1 MNKRGSGILLHI
13 TSLPS
18 PYGIGDMG
26 SWAYKF
32 VDFLT
37 EAKQRYW
44 QILPLNPTDPAFDN
58 SPYHSLSALA
68 YNPLLI
74 SPELLVRDGLLK
86 GDDLNPIPK
95 FSKHSVDFLK
105 VIKYKSN
112 LFNKA
117 FSVFK
122 TKKVNRDY
130 EKFCDENSNWLCD
143 FAMFASLRTYF
154 NKQVWSEWPIEIR
167 DRQSTLLKE
176 FEQKLHDNIEMEK
189 FLQFQFHKQW
199 ILLKEYCNQKG
210 IQIIGDV
217 PIYVDFDSA
226 DVWTNPDIFKLDDK
240 KRPYVIAGV
249 PPDYFSETGQLW
261 GNPVYRWDVMKEK
274 GYDWWIKRISHNI
287 ELFDVVRIDHFRGLI
302 AYWEVPAT
310 EETAIKGEWIP
321 VPARDFF
328 DTLKRQ
334 LTSLPIIAE
343 DLGFITQD
351 VIDVIDHY
359 NFPGMKILLFSF
371 GDDISTNPYIP
382 HNLVKNCILYTG
394 THDNN
399 TVRGWIENEA
409 SPQDIA
415 RMMRYLGR
423 EISTDNLPW
432 ELIRIAM
439 VSVANTVIVPM
450 QDILKLGQKDRMNTP
465 GTSNGNWRWQLTF
478 DQLDFSLTGK
488 LREMVEIYGR
498 DQ

>member
-32 VDFLT
+32 VDFLA

-74 SPELLVRDGLLK
+74 SPEFLVRDGLLTNEN
-86 GDDLNPIPK
+86 LNLVQKYPNGW
-95 FSKHSVDFLK
+95 VDFPS
-105 VIKYKSN
+105 VIAYKTK
-112 LFNKA
+112 LFEKA
-117 FSVFK
+117 FATFK
-122 TKKVNRDY
+122 KKNNDREY
-130 EKFCDENSNWLCD
+130 EKFCIDNSSWLED
-143 FAMFASLRTYF
+143 FSLFASLRNYF
-154 NKQVWSEWPIEIR
+154 DKRVWSDWPVEIR
-167 DRQSTLLKE
+167 DRQSKQILEMKKTLKD
-176 FEQKLHDNIEMEK
+176 KIAMEK
-189 FLQFQFHKQW
+189 FLQYQCHKQW
-199 ILLKEYCNQKG
+199 LSLKEYCNKKG
-210 IQIIGDV
+210 IQIIGDI

-226 DVWTNPDIFKLDDK
+226 DVWTNPEIFKLDDK
-240 KRPYVIAGV
+240 KRPYVVAGV

-261 GNPVYRWDVMKEK
+261 GNPVYRWEKMKEK
-274 GYDWWIKRISHNI
+274 GYEWWIKRISHNI
-287 ELFDVVRIDHFRGLI
+287 ELFDVVRIDHFRGLV

-310 EETAIKGEWIP
+310 EKTAIKGEWIP

-334 LTSLPIIAE
+334 LSSLPIIAE

-351 VIDVIDHY
+351 VIDVINHY
-359 NFPGMKILLFSF
+359 NLPGMKILLFSF
-371 GDDISTNPYIP
+371 GEGISINPYIP
-382 HNLVKNCILYTG
+382 HNLMKNCILYTG

-399 TVRGWIENEA
+399 TVRGWLENEA
-409 SPQDIA
+409 RPEDKA
-415 RMMRYLGR
+415 RLKSYLGR
-423 EISTDNLPW
+423 EISDLDMPW
-432 ELIRIAM
+432 ELIRLAM
-439 VSVANTVIVPM
+439 MSVANTAIVPM
-450 QDILKLGQKDRMNTP
+450 QDILGLGKKDRMNTP

-498 DQ
+498 NN